1 MSGEFM
7 DIRFVNGGGGDVVAV
22 MAGEG
27 GQLLAAAQA
36 FDAATG
42 GRIAKAMKAIR
53 FTGGLGWAIDVL
65 APEGVEFS
73 RVLVIGVG
81 KPESADGLTVERWA
95 GHAVRRTLTS
105 GAEKLVLQP
114 DALPGVSKSE
124 AGAHAAMGARLAAY
138 RFDSYRTKLKPEQK
152 PSLSAVEIS
161 LDGPAAARARAEKD
175 AAIVEGVYFARDLVS
190 EPPNVLYPASFAERL
205 RDLETLGVEVEVLEP
220 ETMEKLGMGAL
231 LGVAQGSANPA
242 RLVTMNWSGARTKG
256 RPVALVGKGVTF
268 DTGGI
273 SIKPAAGMD
282 EMKGDMGGAA
292 AVAGAMKAIAQRR
305 AKANVVG
312 VVALVEN
319 MPGHKAQRPGDIVHT
334 MSGQTIE
341 VLNTDAEGR
350 LILADAVWYAQ
361 DKFSPAAVIDL
372 ATLTG
377 AVIVA
382 LGHEHAGLFCND
394 EELAS
399 AIEAAGK
406 AEGEAVW
413 RLPLGA
419 GYDKMIDSPNADMKN
434 ISGKP
439 AAGSI
444 VGAQFIKRFIKE
456 GTPWAHIDI
465 AGTAWKP
472 GPYEDPLSPAW
483 ATGYGVRLLNRLI
496 ASKYEE

>member
-1 MSGEFM
+1 M
-7 DIRFVNGGGGDVVAV
+7 DIRFVTAGGGDAVAV

-27 GQLLAAAQA
+27 AALLDAGKALDKAAN
-36 FDAATG
+36 
-42 GRIAKAMKAIR
+42 GRLVKAMTAAR
-53 FTGGLGWAIDVL
+53 FTGGAGQVADIL
-65 APEGVEFS
+65 APEGVDFA

-81 KPESADGLTVERWA
+81 KLDAADGMAVERWA
-95 GHAVRRTLTS
+95 GHAVKRTLTS

-114 DALPGVSKSE
+114 DALPGVSKAD

-138 RFDSYRTKLKPEQK
+138 RFDTYRTKLKPEQK
-152 PSLSAVEIS
+152 PTLTAVEIAI
-161 LDGPAAARARAEKD
+161 DGPAAARARADVDE
-175 AAIVEGVYFARDLVS
+175 AIVEGVFFARDLVS
-190 EPPNVLYPASFAERL
+190 EPPNVLYPESFAERL
-205 RDLETLGVEVEVLEP
+205 RDLETLGVEVEVIEP
-220 ETMEKLGMGAL
+220 ATMEKLGMGAL
-231 LGVAQGSANPA
+231 LGVAQGSSRPA
-242 RLVTMNWSGARTKG
+242 RLVAMKWNGSSSKNAK
-256 RPVALVGKGVTF
+256 PIALVGKGVTF

-292 AVAGAMKAIAQRR
+292 AVAGAMKAVALRK

-319 MPGHKAQRPGDIVHT
+319 MPGPNAQRPGDIVNT

-382 LGHEHAGLFCND
+382 LGNEHAGMYSND
-394 EELAS
+394 EDLAQGIIS
-399 AIEAAGK
+399 AAN
-406 AEGEAVW
+406 AEGEPVW
-413 RLPLGA
+413 RMPLSA
-419 GYDKMIDSPNADMKN
+419 AYDKLIDTPNADMKN
-434 ISGKP
+434 IAGKP
-439 AAGSI
+439 VAGSI
-444 VGAQFIKRFIKE
+444 VGAQFIKRFVKD
-456 GTPWAHIDI
+456 GTPWAHLDI
-465 AGTAWKP
+465 AGTAWKS

-496 ASKYEE
+496 ANKFED